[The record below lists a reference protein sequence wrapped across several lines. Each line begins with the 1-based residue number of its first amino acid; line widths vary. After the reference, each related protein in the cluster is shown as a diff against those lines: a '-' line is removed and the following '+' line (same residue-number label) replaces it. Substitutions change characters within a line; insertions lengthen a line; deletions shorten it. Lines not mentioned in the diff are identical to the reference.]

1 MFDSSIGQRI
11 HANPKGGLYLQIHGQ
26 GNMGQG
32 FFAPN
37 EWLDQYYEAN
47 NLFEQAKPAEAVKD
61 LDDTM
66 KKSDKDFVEY
76 WDDDMEDLYDAA
88 DES

>member
-1 MFDSSIGQRI
+1 MFDSNIGQRI
-11 HANPKGGLYLQIHGQ
+11 HSNPKGGLYLQIHGQ

-37 EWLDQYYEAN
+37 EWLDEYYTKN

-66 KKSDKDFVEY
+66 KKSDKEFVEY
-76 WDDDMEDLYDAA
+76 WDDEMEDLYDAA

>member
-1 MFDSSIGQRI
+1 MLFGSNIGQRI
-11 HANPKGGLYLQIHGQ
+11 HASPRGGMYVQIHGN

-37 EWLDQYYEAN
+37 DWLDGYYQAHGLYES
-47 NLFEQAKPAEAVKD
+47 AKPAEEVAE

-66 KKSDKDFVEY
+66 KKSEKAFVEY
-76 WDDDMEDLYDAA
+76 WDEEMDELYEAG
-88 DES
+88 EE